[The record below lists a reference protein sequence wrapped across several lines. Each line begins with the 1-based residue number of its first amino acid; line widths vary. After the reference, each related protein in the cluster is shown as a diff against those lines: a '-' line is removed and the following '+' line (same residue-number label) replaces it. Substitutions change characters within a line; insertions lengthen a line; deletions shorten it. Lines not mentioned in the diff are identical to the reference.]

1 MRTHRARA
9 GQPERDA
16 DGRGRTS
23 AGEAVAGPRTGEA
36 APGAGAAVADVEVR
50 PVAGHIGAE
59 IAGVDLTAP
68 LDDAVVTLVRQA
80 LLRWKV
86 VFFRDQHL
94 DHAGHVALARRF
106 GEPVVLRRR
115 GGASPAGH
123 PEVETTADRLELGGR
138 FGMEHDE
145 WLRRRRH
152 TLLRGWHCDH
162 GARID
167 PPAATILRAETVPPY
182 GGDTTWASLAAAYAG
197 LSEPVRAFVDGL
209 RAEHRLGVGYQ
220 PRPGDDAYVRH
231 LLDHQTATV
240 HPLVRVHPETGE
252 RVLFVNGYY
261 VEQIAGVSR
270 PESAALLEMLLEQ
283 AVRPEYTV
291 RFRWEPGSVAFWDNR
306 ATIHLAPGDNAHLQ
320 APRIMHRV
328 MLAGD
333 VPVGV
338 DGRPSQ
344 PLTGPAA
351 GQW

>member
-1 MRTHRARA
+1 MTRDRATT
-9 GQPERDA
+9 
-16 DGRGRTS
+16 DGTRGT
-23 AGEAVAGPRTGEA
+23 AI
-36 APGAGAAVADVEVR
+36 EVH

-59 IAGVDLTAP
+59 ITGIDLAGG
-68 LDDAVVTLVRQA
+68 LDDAEVAAIRAAV
-80 LLRWKV
+80 LRWKV
-86 VFFRDQHL
+86 VFFRDQRL
-94 DHAGHVALARRF
+94 DHTGHVEFARRF

-115 GGASPAGH
+115 GSASPEKH
-123 PEVETTADRLELGGR
+123 PEIETTADRLELGGR

-152 TLLRGWHCDH
+152 HLLRGWHCDH
-162 GARID
+162 GARVD

-182 GGDTTWASLAAAYAG
+182 GGDTTWANLAAAYAG
-197 LSEPVRAFVDGL
+197 LSAPLRRFVDGL

-231 LLDHQTATV
+231 LLDRQVASL

-252 RVLFVNGYY
+252 RILYVNGYY
-261 VEQIAGVSR
+261 LEQIAGLSR
-270 PESAALLEMLLEQ
+270 PESAAILEMLLEQ

-306 ATIHLAPGDNAHLQ
+306 ATMHLAPGDTARLDH
-320 APRIMHRV
+320 PRIMHRV

-338 DGRPSQ
+338 DGAASEPI
-344 PLTGPAA
+344 TGTSP
-351 GQW
+351 GHW

>member
-1 MRTHRARA
+1 MTTHRATENDT
-9 GQPERDA
+9 PEVE
-16 DGRGRTS
+16 G
-23 AGEAVAGPRTGEA
+23 
-36 APGAGAAVADVEVR
+36 VEVR

-59 IAGVDLTAP
+59 IEGVDLAGP
-68 LDDAVVTLVRQA
+68 LDDAVVA
-80 LLRWKV
+80 LIRAAVLRWKV
-86 VFFRDQHL
+86 VFFRGQRL
-94 DHAGHVALARRF
+94 DHTAHVAFARRF

-115 GGASPAGH
+115 GSASPDGF

-138 FGMEHDE
+138 YGMEHDE

-152 TLLRGWHCDH
+152 SLLRGWHCDH

-167 PPAATILRAETVPPY
+167 PPAATVLRAETVPPY
-182 GGDTTWASLAAAYAG
+182 GGDTTWANLAAAYAG
-197 LSEPVRAFVDGL
+197 LSAPVRAFVDGL

-220 PRPGDDAYVRH
+220 PRPGDDAYLRH
-231 LLDHQTATV
+231 LLDHQVASV

-252 RVLFVNGYY
+252 RVLSVNGYY
-261 VEQIAGVSR
+261 LEQIEDVSR

-306 ATIHLAPGDNAHLQ
+306 ATIHLAPSDNAHLGH
-320 APRIMHRV
+320 PRIMHRV

-338 DGRPSQ
+338 DGRTSRA
-344 PLTGPAA
+344 LTGTEP
-351 GQW
+351 GRW

>member
-1 MRTHRARA
+1 MTM
-9 GQPERDA
+9 ERD
-16 DGRGRTS
+16 T
-23 AGEAVAGPRTGEA
+23 VTGVEQA
-36 APGAGAAVADVEVR
+36 AAIEVK

-59 IAGVDLTAP
+59 ITGVDLASAP
-68 LDDAVVTLVRQA
+68 DDAVVAAIRAAV
-80 LLRWKV
+80 LRWKV
-86 VFFRDQHL
+86 VFFRGQRL
-94 DHAGHVALARRF
+94 DHAGHVAFARRF
-106 GEPVVLRRR
+106 GKPVVLRKR
-115 GGASPAGH
+115 GTASPPDV

-145 WLRRRRH
+145 WLQRRRH

-182 GGDTTWASLAAAYAG
+182 GGDTTWSNLAAAYAG
-197 LSEPVRAFVDGL
+197 LSAPVRAFVDGL

-220 PRPGDDAYVRH
+220 PRPGDDSYLRH
-231 LLDHQTATV
+231 LLDHQVASE

-261 VEQIAGVSR
+261 LEQITDVSR
-270 PESAALLEMLLEQ
+270 PESRAILDMLLEQ

-306 ATIHLAPGDNAHLQ
+306 ATIHLAPSDNTHLDV
-320 APRIMHRV
+320 PRIMHRV
-328 MLAGD
+328 MLTGD

-344 PLTGPAA
+344 PVTGMEP
-351 GQW
+351 GRW